1 MKDIVNGANY
11 ILNISVILFFLTIA
25 VSPQALADDAA
36 AQRIKELENQLQTMH
51 SNMQMMQNGM
61 QAMQSELEKLKSE
74 SSQVTQKVEHIQQKA
89 QEVEKE
95 QKTRPVA
102 VAHVKERNK
111 NNMVFFRGG
120 FAHNTQ
126 HHNGLTF
133 QSNVVP
139 AGVQDRPDKN
149 AWYFG
154 AGFDW
159 NLTDDAWG
167 MAPKTSVLA
176 ELMFEYKEFSSKVQG
191 NALANVPTPLIGGAE
206 NPRNVTVSQLSI
218 YASPKIKFRE
228 GSRFRPWIIPAG
240 FGVHIISPPGESGSF
255 FIPGVVFGGGA
266 EYRIWKDFYAGV
278 DARYNLTGGKKDG
291 VVVDGLTAGGYV
303 GIGF

>member
-1 MKDIVNGANY
+1 MRIFT
-11 ILNISVILFFLTIA
+11 ILFLFAITT
-25 VSPQALADDAA
+25 SPQVFAQDAA
-36 AQRIKELENQLQTMH
+36 EQRIKELEGQLQTMQR
-51 SNMQMMQNGM
+51 NMQTMQSGM
-61 QAMQSELEKLKSE
+61 QAMQNELEKIKTQ
-74 SSQVTQKVEHIQQKA
+74 SSQVTQKVQAVEKIQQK
-89 QEVEKE
+89 ETTV
-95 QKTRPVA
+95 TVA
-102 VAHVKERNK
+102 RNINK

-120 FAHNTQ
+120 FAHNLQ

-139 AGVQDRPDKN
+139 VGAQDRPDKN

-159 NLTDDAWG
+159 NLTNDFWG
-167 MAPKTSVLA
+167 IAPKTSVLA
-176 ELMFEYKEFSSKVQG
+176 ELMFEYKEFSSHVQG
-191 NALANVPTPLIGGAE
+191 NALANVPTQLTGGAD
-206 NPRNVTVSQLSI
+206 NPRNITTSQLSI

-240 FGVHIISPPGESGSF
+240 FGVHIVSPPGESGSF

-278 DARYNLTGGKKDG
+278 DARFHLTGGKKDG
-291 VVVDGLTAGGYV
+291 VDVDGLTTGGYL